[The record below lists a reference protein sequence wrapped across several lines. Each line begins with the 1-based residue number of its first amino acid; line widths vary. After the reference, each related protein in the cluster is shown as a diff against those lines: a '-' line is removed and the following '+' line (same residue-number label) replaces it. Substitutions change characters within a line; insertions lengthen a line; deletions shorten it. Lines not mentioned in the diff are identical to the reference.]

1 MMAEQEN
8 DGAEASAWA
17 EVLGRWED
25 DAAHR
30 AFLDRFRDLEGLA
43 RAGGLYRDVLAAR
56 PGDPVAL
63 RWRDEV
69 LRRATAAGLASL
81 PRATADVP
89 HVPAWVRPVFLV
101 FLGLVIAACSF
112 LLFKTMTSWSRP

>member
-1 MMAEQEN
+1 MTAEQEN
-8 DGAEASAWA
+8 DEASAWA

-81 PRATADVP
+81 PRAIADVP
-89 HVPAWVRPVFLV
+89 QVPAWVRPVFLV
-101 FLGLVIAACSF
+101 LLGLVIAACCL
-112 LLFKTMTSWSRP
+112 LLFRTMTSWGHP